1 VRPRPQFQAAVV
13 KFNLKSNSNH
23 FKTDSNHSNFDRFK
37 KDLPELKIF
46 EIKYGCEA
54 FEEINHFLHSNFF
67 RFEMDFELKSWEAKV
82 YF

>member
-1 VRPRPQFQAAVV
+1 M
-13 KFNLKSNSNH
+13 
-23 FKTDSNHSNFDRFK
+23 
-37 KDLPELKIF
+37 DLPELKNF

-67 RFEMDFELKSWEAKV
+67 RFKMDFELKSWEAKV